1 MLLSDYYECF
11 CVVNPFV
18 HLIRLAVF
26 RGSGDGFGRVGN
38 IKMIGLG
45 VAGRRRKACRVYAG
59 NNFFIF
65 NCFIKKFAA
74 AVALLHNFNEFC
86 HGNSPF
92 TFAVSIIPPFCEQF
106 KAF

>member
-1 MLLSDYYECF
+1 ML
-11 CVVNPFV
+11 
-18 HLIRLAVF
+18 
-26 RGSGDGFGRVGN
+26 

-74 AVALLHNFNEFC
+74 AVALLHNFNKFG
-86 HGNSPF
+86 HDNSPF